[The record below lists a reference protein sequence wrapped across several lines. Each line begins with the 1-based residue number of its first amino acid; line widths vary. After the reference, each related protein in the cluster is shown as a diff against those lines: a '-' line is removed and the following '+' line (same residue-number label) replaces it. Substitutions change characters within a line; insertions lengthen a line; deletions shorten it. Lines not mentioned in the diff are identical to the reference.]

1 VVISAPDTREGNTAV
16 DDSAMP
22 AVAKWWKDNVGN
34 QDEQDYTKAVIERFD
49 KDTVKQLSSLR
60 QLVKQDAGESIDYDT
75 YADEVKKLL
84 NKHVVGVEVKD
95 AQGAYEVGNMGQQQP
110 EQWNQDK
117 TRNETDIIKTRV
129 TRMIE
134 QELQDDPYAQEAFSK
149 LLLQAIEEAEKLFD
163 HPLKQYLL
171 FHDFE
176 QQVTQRQ
183 LDELPNAFAGHPHA
197 QAYFGLFKKHL
208 PEVFTLVD
216 EQVQDK
222 WVGLAFTLDDAVSAA
237 VAENSINPQN
247 IEAEIRKQLLPL
259 MFKECK
265 AIGGGMNQAKNIV
278 ESVVQITRVGLS
290 GV

>member
-1 VVISAPDTREGNTAV
+1 
-16 DDSAMP
+16 
-22 AVAKWWKDNVGN
+22 
-34 QDEQDYTKAVIERFD
+34 
-49 KDTVKQLSSLR
+49 
-60 QLVKQDAGESIDYDT
+60 
-75 YADEVKKLL
+75 
-84 NKHVVGVEVKD
+84 
-95 AQGAYEVGNMGQQQP
+95 
-110 EQWNQDK
+110 
-117 TRNETDIIKTRV
+117 
-129 TRMIE
+129 MIE
-134 QELQDDPYAQEAFSK
+134 QELRDDPYAQQAFSK

-176 QQVTQRQ
+176 QQVKQRH
-183 LDELPNAFAGHPHA
+183 LEELPNAFAGHPHA
-197 QAYFGLFKKHL
+197 QAYFGLFKQHL

-265 AIGGGMNQAKNIV
+265 AIGGGMNQARNIV
-278 ESVVQITRVGLS
+278 EAVVQITRVGRS